1 MSRFVIEIVEGPEAG
16 RQVDLTGELE
26 VGRDPSAGLVLGDAQ
41 VSRRH
46 ARFRLA
52 GDRVTIEDDGS
63 RNGTYVNAQ
72 VVHGARR
79 LSPGDSVRLGLTVL
93 ELRTAEQVAAEP
105 SAVRPRPPITSLSG
119 EVLRPVPEAELS
131 AVAVQAPAG
140 IPSFLAEEEE
150 PAFIPREL
158 VERAAGSRSGYD
170 ELAAL
175 VDARVKRQAN
185 VAAFA
190 AVAVS
195 ALAVIVYF
203 GAR

>member
-1 MSRFVIEIVEGPEAG
+1 M
-16 RQVDLTGELE
+16 
-26 VGRDPSAGLVLGDAQ
+26 
-41 VSRRH
+41 
-46 ARFRLA
+46 
-52 GDRVTIEDDGS
+52 TIEDDGS

-105 SAVRPRPPITSLSG
+105 SAVRPRPQITSLSG

>member
-1 MSRFVIEIVEGPEAG
+1 MARFVIEIVEGPEAG
-16 RQVDLTGELE
+16 RQVDLTGDLE
-26 VGRDPSAGLVLGDAQ
+26 VGRDPSAGFVLGDAQ

-46 ARFRLA
+46 ARFRLD

-79 LSPGDSVRLGLTVL
+79 ISPGDSVRLGLTVL
-93 ELRTAEQVAAEP
+93 ELRTAEQVASQP
-105 SAVRPRPPITSLSG
+105 SVVRPSPTSLRAD
-119 EVLRPVPEAELS
+119 VLQPVPAGELP
-131 AVAVQAPAG
+131 APAGQAPAM
-140 IPSFLAEEEE
+140 PSFLVEEEE
-150 PAFIPREL
+150 PAFIPREV

-175 VDARVKRQAN
+175 VDARVKSQAN

-203 GAR
+203 GVK